1 MPASSD
7 LQALL
12 RKVKPDRATASIP
25 LRPKTELLHV
35 SQVAATRRTKVLLD
49 TNIYIEDLAGR
60 LPMAATEL
68 LDNATL
74 HHCSVCL
81 GEIAT
86 GLAARDVTAP
96 GWRAE
101 IRAWSQ
107 QMASMLPSRIHS
119 PDRDTWIEAGLVC
132 GTLAR
137 VQGYSKIDQR
147 KALNDALVYLTARKA
162 GIPVMTTN
170 RHDFDRLEQLAPGG
184 SVIHVF

>member
-96 GWRAE
+96 GWRA
-101 IRAWSQ
+101 
-107 QMASMLPSRIHS
+107 
-119 PDRDTWIEAGLVC
+119 
-132 GTLAR
+132 
-137 VQGYSKIDQR
+137 
-147 KALNDALVYLTARKA
+147 
-162 GIPVMTTN
+162 
-170 RHDFDRLEQLAPGG
+170 
-184 SVIHVF
+184 